1 VSGRD
6 VGGLQLKVAV
16 TVRLVVRVTV
26 HTTPSGDTASHPDQ
40 PPNDEPLLGT
50 AVIATVVPDAK
61 PALHVPAQLRPAGE
75 LVTVPEPLPAKSTV
89 RVSPEKHTTLA
100 VMYPVTRAP
109 VDEIFPGLL
118 FVVTVAEMRALP
130 HARPAAVSTPVE
142 LIVAMSGVFEA
153 QVTEFV
159 ISFVTGG
166 WI

>member
-1 VSGRD
+1 M
-6 VGGLQLKVAV
+6 
-16 TVRLVVRVTV
+16 TRVTL
-26 HTTPSGDTASHPDQ
+26 HTVPFEDTASHPDQ
-40 PPNDEPLLGT
+40 PPNVELPLGT

-75 LVTVPEPLPAKSTV
+75 LVTVPEPAPAKSTV
-89 RVSPEKHTTLA
+89 SVTPEKHTTLA
-100 VMYPVTRAP
+100 VIYPVTRAP

-130 HARPAAVSTPVE
+130 HARPAAVNTPVE
-142 LIVAMSGVFEA
+142 LTVAMSGVFEA
-153 QVTEFV
+153 QVTMLV